1 MVVNITSR
9 NRQSTDADELNTA
22 QQNASHHFVSKLK
35 VVFHFSALLSV
46 MQSGI
51 RIGQLNLNFG
61 NAMDNFDRNYLFDT
75 LFEVSLL
82 TNANETFY
90 FEFSMFLDNLDI
102 LITINL

>member
-1 MVVNITSR
+1 MRLSFELFEIFDKFDVLISRAVENGQRARIVNSSMVVNITSR

-35 VVFHFSALLSV
+35 VIFHFSALLSV

-61 NAMDNFDRNYLFDT
+61 NW
-75 LFEVSLL
+75 
-82 TNANETFY
+82 
-90 FEFSMFLDNLDI
+90 
-102 LITINL
+102 

>member
-1 MVVNITSR
+1 MRLSFELFGIFDKFDVLISRAVENGQRARIVNSSMVVNITSR

-35 VVFHFSALLSV
+35 VVFHFSAPLSE

-61 NAMDNFDRNYLFDT
+61 NG
-75 LFEVSLL
+75 
-82 TNANETFY
+82 
-90 FEFSMFLDNLDI
+90 
-102 LITINL
+102 